1 MKNTFFKQNGFMRKV
16 ALFYIFAN
24 LLNVQLNG
32 RQLDSLICFCIQ
44 FAADVICHVAS
55 AKLCLE
61 LVRK

>member
-1 MKNTFFKQNGFMRKV
+1 MRKV

-24 LLNVQLNG
+24 LLYVQLNG